1 MSKEIEN
8 VIVLY
13 IDRDG
18 DIEKVTNLKTPIV
31 GREENL
37 KAAQL
42 FGLQFPDDADLN
54 ALYYSIKLYD
64 EIKTNGGFKSCE
76 IVTISGDVSEG
87 VSADLKI
94 RNELMEICNK
104 LKPDGVIFVSDG
116 GRDELIIPLISSII
130 PILSVKRVVVGQSK
144 GIEET
149 YILIYK
155 YLKRLVQDPYLS
167 KIFVG
172 VPGLLLILY
181 GLLVIFNLA
190 SIFSIVLVIVIGLVL
205 IVKGFSIDEV
215 VKKKWTASRIQ
226 FIGGILAFILG
237 LIVIYNGIGGVYE
250 FIKSNPDYSIL
261 QAIGVFIV
269 TPFAY
274 GFNTLHAF
282 SIAIIIFLVARMVD
296 NYLENKSIKHE
307 LIYSVF
313 IFSLSIIGT
322 YIGFVII
329 RPGLPS
335 NLWGFDFLTMI
346 LILFVLNAV
355 LIVTLSLYERLN
367 RSPKNPGE
375 S

>member
-1 MSKEIEN
+1 LSKEIEN

-181 GLLVIFNLA
+181 GLLAIFNLA

-215 VKKKWTASRIQ
+215 VKKEWTASRIQ

>member
-181 GLLVIFNLA
+181 GLLAIFNLA

-215 VKKKWTASRIQ
+215 VKKEWTASRIQ

>member
-1 MSKEIEN
+1 LSKEIEN

-215 VKKKWTASRIQ
+215 VKKEWTASRIQ

>member
-215 VKKKWTASRIQ
+215 VKKEWTASRIQ